1 MISRKAAP
9 ASDAG
14 MTLVEILVT
23 LVIMGILSGVA
34 YIGLGQ
40 ARTNS
45 TQNACKTAYQGVVLA
60 IAAYQSDNG
69 GNLPTAITVPTGAST
84 VGSLQGLSSGGTQY
98 LSDGLVASFASNFSF
113 VMGPAS
119 TNAPFT
125 ILVKDKNGTQVGT
138 NAPTACTSLS

>member
-34 YIGLGQ
+34 YIGLAQ

-45 TQNACKTAYQGVVLA
+45 TQNACKTAYQGVILA
-60 IAAYQSDNG
+60 VAAYQSDNG
-69 GNLPTAITVPTGAST
+69 GNLPTAITVPDGTSV
-84 VGSLQGLSSGGTQY
+84 VGSLQSLSSGGTQY
-98 LSDGLVASFASNFSF
+98 LSDGLVSSFAGNFSF

-119 TNAPFT
+119 ANSPFT
-125 ILVKDKNGTQVGT
+125 VLVYDKNGSQVGT
-138 NAPTACTSLS
+138 NAPTACSALS